1 MKKYDY
7 FFVCLSGNSHKG
19 PIWSVPK
26 TSLIQYSRILQ
37 FLCSSS
43 FNYFY
48 LGLTLAPLPSLS
60 MYWIPKAGWDAQR
73 NNEIKKWVIL

>member
-1 MKKYDY
+1 M
-7 FFVCLSGNSHKG
+7 VCTKDESKIL
-19 PIWSVPK
+19 
-26 TSLIQYSRILQ
+26 YSRILQ

-73 NNEIKKWVIL
+73 NNEIKKVGNFMNFFLLIPLTHRAGF